1 MTLLALSQTQES
13 TIFVALATM
22 LGIAGV
28 FWLLPRPKGRFVPGG
43 IALLIAAAAVF
54 GTWLYQTFGQP
65 MPDVIGSTLFW
76 LFAAGALVF
85 GTVLVTQRNPARG
98 ALAFAF
104 VILSTCGLFLLLA
117 ATFLMAATIIIYAG
131 AIVVTFLFVL
141 MLSPSNAP
149 SDENDRSRE
158 PLAGALAGFAFVGLV
173 LLALFQTSM
182 ATQRDHLLAQLVTA
196 DERQK
201 LAAAIAQLEAA
212 EKALSGDTSTA
223 IARDER
229 LAAFEMAF
237 APVRDELAEVV
248 GVSSA
253 EQIQSPQ
260 EGSLP
265 QRLGRWGDAVGE
277 PEKLFRAD
285 ISARQTL
292 TQAAT
297 VRELLHQVP
306 QKVEAIV
313 SMPPPGHPPD
323 VAAAQAEVRK
333 LRDAVV
339 ILHGAGLLP
348 ARNVANLGYV
358 LYSEHLL
365 AIELAGVLLLVATIG
380 AVAISHRKPE
390 RSSTNSPTPAP
401 AQAEGVQ

>member
-1 MTLLALSQTQES
+1 
-13 TIFVALATM
+13 
-22 LGIAGV
+22 
-28 FWLLPRPKGRFVPGG
+28 
-43 IALLIAAAAVF
+43 
-54 GTWLYQTFGQP
+54 
-65 MPDVIGSTLFW
+65 
-76 LFAAGALVF
+76 
-85 GTVLVTQRNPARG
+85 
-98 ALAFAF
+98 LAFAF

-149 SDENDRSRE
+149 TDENDRSRE

-173 LLALFQTSM
+173 LLALFETSL
-182 ATQRDHLLAQLVTA
+182 ATQRDHLLTQLVTS

-201 LAAAIAQLEAA
+201 LAAAMAQLEVA

-223 IARDER
+223 LARDQR
-229 LAAFEMAF
+229 LAAFEAAF
-237 APVRDELAEVV
+237 APVRNELAEVV

-253 EQIQSPQ
+253 EQIHSPQ

-265 QRLGRWGDAVGE
+265 QRLGRWGDAAGQ

-285 ISARQTL
+285 VSVRQTW

-306 QKVEAIV
+306 QKVEAII
-313 SMPPPGHPPD
+313 SMPPPGQSPD

-333 LRDAVV
+333 LRDAVA
-339 ILHGAGLLP
+339 ILRGVGLLP

-365 AIELAGVLLLVATIG
+365 AIELAGILLLVATIG

-390 RSSTNSPTPAP
+390 RSSTNAPTPAP